1 MISSPAKAWAEINT
15 EEDRRKVLGTF
26 VYPMIG
32 LCGLSVFIGTFIGNT
47 AGVSAFQIAMTRCC
61 AIFVSL
67 FGGYFLAAY
76 AVNQLGKKLLNR
88 GEQYELNQQ
97 FVGYAMVVTFVLDI
111 ISGLFSISILH
122 WILQF
127 YTVFVVYEGA
137 RTLMKVEEAKLTR
150 YTLIASVIVI
160 VCPALIAAVF
170 NELSVTKVSHP
181 LKHQLFSFS
190 FVCLPPYPLT
200 VNTCLT
206 EVMQTIHIL
215 RPIFPTL
222 QPLQGF
228 CSSLCRFR

>member
-1 MISSPAKAWAEINT
+1 MRLVRFYRYFYWKYSRCICFSDSNDPLLRHFCFSLWRIF
-15 EEDRRKVLGTF
+15 LGCF
-26 VYPMIG
+26 
-32 LCGLSVFIGTFIGNT
+32 
-47 AGVSAFQIAMTRCC
+47 
-61 AIFVSL
+61 
-67 FGGYFLAAY
+67 
-76 AVNQLGKKLLNR
+76 VNQLGKKLLNR

-170 NELSVTKVSHP
+170 NELSV
-181 LKHQLFSFS
+181 
-190 FVCLPPYPLT
+190 
-200 VNTCLT
+200 
-206 EVMQTIHIL
+206 IL
-215 RPIFPTL
+215 N
-222 QPLQGF
+222 
-228 CSSLCRFR
+228 

>member
-1 MISSPAKAWAEINT
+1 MNYKDLFNRVVLLISSPAKAWAEINT

-137 RTLMKVEEAKLTR
+137 RTLMRVEEAKLTR

-170 NELSVTKVSHP
+170 NELSV
-181 LKHQLFSFS
+181 
-190 FVCLPPYPLT
+190 
-200 VNTCLT
+200 
-206 EVMQTIHIL
+206 IL
-215 RPIFPTL
+215 N
-222 QPLQGF
+222 
-228 CSSLCRFR
+228 